1 MANTSAEEY
10 KNRQKGCHLKE
21 INRNTNS
28 VTCLTYQPTTCVK
41 SCLFLSNKGPQLFKF
56 ANSTKDR
63 HNEGGYLLLVLF
75 VPDGDISSSL
85 QQQLTD
91 AWMTH
96 LGCQH
101 QRCPAILEKNQ
112 RHTNKYK

>member
-1 MANTSAEEY
+1 MGWTTQIQKQAKRLSLKGNQQKY
-10 KNRQKGCHLKE
+10 KQHDLFNLS
-21 INRNTNS
+21 TNNK
-28 VTCLTYQPTTCVK
+28 CQ

-63 HNEGGYLLLVLF
+63 HNQGGYLSLVLF

-101 QRCPAILEKNQ
+101 QRCPAILEKNP